1 MKTYF
6 EYKIS
11 YDKLEE
17 NGMNKKVTESYLV
30 EAMSYAEAENQF
42 IEYITPYVT
51 GNEYEIKDIK
61 RSNYAELFLTDE
73 DAADKYFACK
83 LEFITINEKTAQEK
97 KTKMDYLVQAANL
110 KDAMK
115 KLDAAMSNSM
125 ADYNA
130 VCVKETALLD
140 VFQHNEKVA

>member
-1 MKTYF
+1 MNRYF
-6 EYKIS
+6 ECKIR
-11 YDKLEE
+11 YDKVME
-17 NGMNKKVTESYLV
+17 NGMNKKVTEAYLV
-30 EAMSYAEAENQF
+30 EAMSYTEAENDF
-42 IEYITPYVT
+42 IDYILPYIS
-51 GNEYEIKDIK
+51 GEYEIKDIK
-61 RSNYAELFLTDE
+61 RTNYKELFLSDE
-73 DAADKYFACK
+73 STADRYFACK
-83 LEFITINEKTAQEK
+83 LELITINEKTEQEK

-130 VCVKETALLD
+130 VCIKETALLD

>member
-6 EYKIS
+6 ECKIS

-73 DAADKYFACK
+73 DAADRYFACK

-140 VFQHNEKVA
+140 VILYNEKES

>member
-6 EYKIS
+6 ECKIS

-73 DAADKYFACK
+73 DAADRYFACK

>member
-6 EYKIS
+6 ECKIS
-11 YDKLEE
+11 YDKVEE

-42 IEYITPYVT
+42 IEYIIPYVT

-73 DAADKYFACK
+73 DAADRYFVCK
-83 LEFITINEKTAQEK
+83 LEFITINEKTGQEK
-97 KTKMDYLVQAANL
+97 KTKIDYLVQAANL
-110 KDAMK
+110 KDVVK
-115 KLDAAMSNSM
+115 KLDIIMFDSVI
-125 ADYNA
+125 DYDA
-130 VCVKETALLD
+130 VCIKETPLLD
-140 VFQHNEKVA
+140 VVLYNDKKS